1 MSGGFSVRLPAV
13 DELSARVSIAGSD
26 VRSALG
32 HLQLNACLMTDSAR
46 LSAALD
52 GFSQFWQG
60 AVQSSASAIDATSA
74 EMAQAAVQYGTV
86 DSTVMVDPSLTKE
99 FVSLELSG
107 NSGLADTMLG
117 PLLPNAKPDIS
128 DPMGPLLPGLPPTGT
143 SGSGP

>member
-13 DELSARVSIAGSD
+13 DELSARVSVAGSD
-26 VRSALG
+26 VRAALG
-32 HLQLNACLMTDSAR
+32 HIHLNGCLMTGSAR

-60 AVQSSASAIDATSA
+60 AVQSSASAIDATASQ
-74 EMAQAAVQYGTV
+74 MASAAVQYGNV
-86 DSTVMVDPSLTKE
+86 DSSVMVDPSLTKE

-107 NSGLADTMLG
+107 NSGLATTMLG
-117 PLLPNAKPDIS
+117 PLLPRATPDVS
-128 DPMGPLLPGLPPTGT
+128 NPMGPLLPGLPPTGA

>member
-13 DELSARVSIAGSD
+13 DELSARVSLAGSD

-32 HLQLNACLMTDSAR
+32 NIQLNACLLTGSAR

-60 AVQSSASAIDATSA
+60 AVQSSAQAIDATAA
-74 EMAQAAVQYGTV
+74 EMAQAAVQYGNV

-107 NSGLADTMLG
+107 NSGLATTMLG
-117 PLLPNAKPDIS
+117 PLLPRATS
-128 DPMGPLLPGLPPTGT
+128 DTSNPLSPFLPGLP
-143 SGSGP
+143 GSNGGGP